1 MSYYTGS
8 NGSLFLE
15 GAEIA
20 AVQNWSISTSV
31 SLLSV
36 RTLAETDDRFIA
48 SGRST
53 TGSCRVLYYQET
65 PGYKGSNNASTFLNK
80 VIKQRVA
87 GGDFYQGATLD
98 QGNEAGEKRSLLR
111 LKIDDSS
118 ANGRYIEMRV
128 IITNVSM
135 TMAVGEILAADISFQ
150 AHGAPMLVD
159 I

>member
-8 NGSLFLE
+8 NGSLNLE
-15 GAEIA
+15 GSEIA

-65 PGYKGSNNASTFLNK
+65 PGQKGTNNASTFLNK
-80 VIKQRVA
+80 VIKQRD
-87 GGDFYQGATLD
+87 GSFYQGATLD
-98 QGNEAGEKRSLLR
+98 QGNEPNEQRSLLR
-111 LKIDDSS
+111 LKLDDGST
-118 ANGRYIEMRV
+118 NGRYIQLRI

-135 TMAVGEILAADISFQ
+135 TMAVGEILAADITFQ
-150 AHGAPMLVD
+150 AHGAPVLVD

>member
-8 NGSLFLE
+8 SGSLLLE

-20 AVQNWSISTSV
+20 AVQSWSISTSV

-65 PGYKGSNNASTFLNK
+65 PGQKGTNNASTFLNK
-80 VIKQRVA
+80 VIKQRD
-87 GGDFYQGATLD
+87 GSFNQGATLD
-98 QGNEAGEKRSLLR
+98 QGNEPNEKRSLLR
-111 LKIDDSS
+111 LKLDDGSTD
-118 ANGRYIEMRV
+118 GRYIQLRI

-135 TMAVGEILAADISFQ
+135 TMAVGEILAADITFQ
-150 AHGAPMLVD
+150 AHGAPVLVD

>member
-8 NGSLFLE
+8 NGSLNLE
-15 GAEIA
+15 GGEIA

-65 PGYKGSNNASTFLNK
+65 PGQKGTNNASTFLNK
-80 VIKQRVA
+80 VIKQRD
-87 GGDFYQGATLD
+87 GSFNQGATLD
-98 QGNEAGEKRSLLR
+98 QGNEPNEKRSLLR
-111 LKIDDSS
+111 LKLDDGST
-118 ANGRYIEMRV
+118 NGRYIQLRI

-135 TMAVGEILAADISFQ
+135 TMAVGEILAADITFQ
-150 AHGAPMLVD
+150 AHGAPVLVD